1 MRAVVWK
8 GPREVAVEH
17 VADPKIE
24 DSNDAILRL
33 TSAAICGSDLHMY
46 EGRTQA
52 KPGTILGHENLG
64 VIEEVGSSVK
74 SIKKGDRVVLPF
86 NIACGWCFNCER
98 GYTNACLTL
107 NPHSHGA
114 GYGYSGLG
122 PYPGGQAEFVRVPYA
137 DFNCLKLPGKAGDEY
152 EDDFVLLADVFPT
165 GYHAT
170 EMARVRP
177 GDTVAIFG
185 AGPVGLM
192 AALSARLRGASEIYV
207 VDCVPGR
214 LELVHKIPSAVAVDF
229 SQGDPVEQIFDL
241 RSEHRHAVQDARGT
255 HAGDKMPGVMCA
267 IDAVGYESYA
277 NGRAGQTQDP
287 NQSLD
292 NVIRVTNPAGHVGII
307 GVYFEGDARGVDEQE
322 KRGKFTMAFGQ
333 AWNKGLT
340 FATGQAPVKR
350 YNVYLRDLILA
361 GLARPSMIVSQR
373 IPIEQAPKAY
383 EQFDLRENGYTKVVI
398 KPLLGAQSRTER
410 GEIQASAREASR
422 ADAKVS

>member
-8 GPREVAVEH
+8 GPREVSVEH
-17 VADPKIE
+17 VPDPKIQ

-46 EGRTQA
+46 EGRTEA
-52 KPGTILGHENLG
+52 KPGTVLGHENMG
-64 VIEEVGSSVK
+64 VIEEVGPSVT

-98 GYTNACLTL
+98 QYTNACLTL

-122 PYPGGQAEFVRVPYA
+122 PYPGGQAEYVRVPYA
-137 DFNCLKLPGKAGDEY
+137 DFNCLKLPGTPGDEY
-152 EDDFVLLADVFPT
+152 EDDFVLLADIFPT

-170 EMARVRP
+170 EMAKVKP

-192 AALSARLRGASEIYV
+192 AALSASIKGATEIYV
-207 VDCVPGR
+207 VDCVPDR
-214 LELVHKIPSAVAVDF
+214 LSLVTKIPNATPVDF

-241 RSEHRHAVQDARGT
+241 RSQHRHAVQDLRGN
-255 HAGDKMPGVMCA
+255 HAGDKMPGVMCG

-277 NGRAGQTQDP
+277 NDAPGRTQDP
-287 NQSLD
+287 NQTLN
-292 NVIRVTNPAGHVGII
+292 NVIRVTNPTGRVGII
-307 GVYFEGDARGVDEQE
+307 GVYFKNDPRGVSQE
-322 KRGKFTMAFGQ
+322 ESHGNFTIALGE
-333 AWNKGLT
+333 AWNKGLS
-340 FATGQAPVKR
+340 FETGQAPVKR

-361 GLARPSMIVSQR
+361 GRARPSMIVSHR
-373 IPIEQAPKAY
+373 IPIENAPQAY
-383 EQFDLRENGYTKVVI
+383 EEFDLRENGYTKVVI
-398 KPLLGAQSRTER
+398 KPQMNRSPRAER
-410 GEIQASAREASR
+410 GEVERATRQASREDAR
-422 ADAKVS
+422 VS